1 MNHFRK
7 FDPGAVH
14 FGLEGMWRLRFQSGD
29 YYFGEYFSQGSLKIA
44 NKCQVVSA
52 ESFFR
57 RNRLLFLLPNLADI
71 DSNQRYVERPG
82 WANDVCMLRSII
94 WPSERSFETVSGG
107 TRLQM
112 FVVGDLANLFDPE
125 WKLLMAV
132 YFAALIGQYQKPEKQ
147 RYADVDALFE
157 CFKSD
162 QFSGMSLLIDLY
174 FNRNCSQKFDPE
186 RVFHRGK
193 EHF

>member
-7 FDPGAVH
+7 FDTEPVH
-14 FGLEGMWRLRFQSGD
+14 SGLEGMWRLRFQSDD
-29 YYFGEYFSQGSLKIA
+29 YYFGEYFSHGSLKIA

-52 ESFFR
+52 ELFFR
-57 RNRLLFLLPNLADI
+57 GDRLLFLLPNLADI

-82 WANDVCMLRSII
+82 WVNDACILRSII
-94 WPSERSFETVSGG
+94 WPNERSLKTISGG

-112 FVVGDLANLFDPE
+112 FVVG
-125 WKLLMAV
+125 
-132 YFAALIGQYQKPEKQ
+132 QYQKPEKQ
-147 RYADVDALFE
+147 IYADVEAFSE

-162 QFSGMSLLIDLY
+162 QFSGMSLLIGLY
-174 FNRNCSQKFDPE
+174 FNRMCSQRSDPE
-186 RVFHRGK
+186 RVFHEGK